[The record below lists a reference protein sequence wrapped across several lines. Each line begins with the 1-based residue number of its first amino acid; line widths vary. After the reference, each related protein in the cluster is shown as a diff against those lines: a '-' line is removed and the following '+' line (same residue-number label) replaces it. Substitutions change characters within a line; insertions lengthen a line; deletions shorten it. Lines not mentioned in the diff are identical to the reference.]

1 MQSDRPGRETYRY
14 SSGNQ
19 NWNDWFCLDELAKA
33 LLSRGT
39 WSHTHMH
46 KETGISSVRKNSQIR
61 ENAHFSKMWTP
72 GQRYRLWI
80 FGTELVRHLGLIY
93 YIELNWLPGI

>member
-1 MQSDRPGRETYRY
+1 MQSDRPGRDIQIFFWKLRT
-14 SSGNQ
+14 G
-19 NWNDWFCLDELAKA
+19 NDWFCLDELAKA

-39 WSHTHMH
+39 WSHTHLH

-80 FGTELVRHLGLIY
+80 LVLSLLDI
-93 YIELNWLPGI
+93 